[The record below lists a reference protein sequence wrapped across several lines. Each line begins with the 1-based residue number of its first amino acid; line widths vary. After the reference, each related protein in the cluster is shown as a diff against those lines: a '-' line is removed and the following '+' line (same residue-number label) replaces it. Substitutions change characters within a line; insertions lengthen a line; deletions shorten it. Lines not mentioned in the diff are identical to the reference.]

1 MLTKGSEAVDNPTRS
16 EVANKI
22 IVGRDRIA
30 LILYQ
35 AGAPNYLGL
44 RFLNSLHAM
53 NKTAGEQIRITIPMG
68 MSDGNL
74 GRPICIIEFPSM
86 KMPITRYSQ
95 PLFDGER
102 AWAAGTFR
110 HIKISRPFI
119 RTRVATDENRIKL
132 TGVPER

>member
-1 MLTKGSEAVDNPTRS
+1 MPTISNRLVSPPAVLTKGSAAVDNPTRS

-74 GRPICIIEFPSM
+74 GRAICIIEFP
-86 KMPITRYSQ
+86 KCR
-95 PLFDGER
+95 
-102 AWAAGTFR
+102 
-110 HIKISRPFI
+110 
-119 RTRVATDENRIKL
+119 
-132 TGVPER
+132 